1 MAEFSRTT
9 TLKTYSDLETQLK
22 FAAQSL
28 EVVKARFIAAQKAGV
43 NKPQE
48 YSADEEYTQLFKL
61 GPVVTDLVDAVK
73 KLEDEMVNLNKYI
86 EEQLGRNPDEAIL
99 PPTINIDGKASI
111 YAASNGDVTF
121 TSLV

>member
-1 MAEFSRTT
+1 MAEISRTT
-9 TLKTYSDLETQLK
+9 TLKTYGDLESQLK

-48 YSADEEYTQLFKL
+48 YGADEEYTQLFKL

-73 KLEDEMVNLNKYI
+73 KLEDEMVTLNKYI
-86 EEQLGRNPDEAIL
+86 GEQLGRNPDEAIL
-99 PPTINIDGKASI
+99 PSTINIDGKASI
-111 YAASNGDVTF
+111 VADSNGDVTF